1 MGYKRNGD
9 CTSKFVDLNFTF
21 SGFLTNVGHVLI
33 KRKHIR
39 YKVNP
44 LKNPNSA
51 THRVSKNLIPFICKL
66 AANLLA
72 GIGQF

>member
-9 CTSKFVDLNFTF
+9 CTSKFVDLNLTF

-44 LKNPNSA
+44 L
-51 THRVSKNLIPFICKL
+51 
-66 AANLLA
+66 
-72 GIGQF
+72 